1 MDSVK
6 NIRNVAI
13 IAHVDHGKTT
23 LVDQMLKTAKVF
35 SDHQEVEERVLDR
48 HDLEKERGITIF
60 SKNCS
65 LHWKGVRINLIDT
78 PGHAD
83 FGGEVERVLRM
94 ADAALILAC
103 AHEGPMPQTR
113 FVLQKAM
120 MHKLNLLIVVNKVDR
135 KDGRPLEA
143 RDEVLELLIDLEASD
158 DVLET
163 PVIFA
168 SARDGRAALSMSDF
182 ESSTSIECLLDA
194 IVSHVK
200 APKADRDKPFRMAV
214 SQVDYDSYIGRIAI
228 GKVDQGSLKP
238 GSRALRCVWNGP
250 EESSEVKKVFRFEG
264 IGRAEQDLIRAGD
277 IAGIAGIENIA
288 IGDTICQ
295 LGAPDRLEPVAIDSP
310 TVAMRFIATN
320 SPFRGREGT
329 YVTSR
334 QLRERLEREARSNVA
349 LRVSMTEAADQFEVA
364 GRGILHLGILIEEMR
379 RQGYEF
385 QVSQPK
391 VIERTGPDGERLEP
405 IELCI
410 VDVLESVSG
419 KVIEILGERRGE
431 LRSVQPLGSMARLE
445 FEVPARGLIGVRG
458 RLLTATSGEA
468 SLNHQFLKYDLYKGS
483 IPQRLSGVQIAHE
496 TGKTTTY
503 ALEGL
508 EGRGQL
514 FVPAGVDVYEGQIVG
529 EHCRD
534 SDIEVNVCRK
544 KNLTNIRS
552 SSADRK
558 LLLAPP
564 RTFSV
569 EESLEYIGP
578 GELVEI
584 TPTSVRL
591 RKVFLKAKDRKKAKM
606 AKAGIQLNI

>member
-1 MDSVK
+1 
-6 NIRNVAI
+6 
-13 IAHVDHGKTT
+13 
-23 LVDQMLKTAKVF
+23 
-35 SDHQEVEERVLDR
+35 
-48 HDLEKERGITIF
+48 
-60 SKNCS
+60 
-65 LHWKGVRINLIDT
+65 
-78 PGHAD
+78 
-83 FGGEVERVLRM
+83 
-94 ADAALILAC
+94 
-103 AHEGPMPQTR
+103 
-113 FVLQKAM
+113 
-120 MHKLNLLIVVNKVDR
+120 
-135 KDGRPLEA
+135 
-143 RDEVLELLIDLEASD
+143 
-158 DVLET
+158 
-163 PVIFA
+163 
-168 SARDGRAALSMSDF
+168 
-182 ESSTSIECLLDA
+182 
-194 IVSHVK
+194 
-200 APKADRDKPFRMAV
+200 
-214 SQVDYDSYIGRIAI
+214 
-228 GKVDQGSLKP
+228 
-238 GSRALRCVWNGP
+238 
-250 EESSEVKKVFRFEG
+250 
-264 IGRAEQDLIRAGD
+264 
-277 IAGIAGIENIA
+277 
-288 IGDTICQ
+288 
-295 LGAPDRLEPVAIDSP
+295 
-310 TVAMRFIATN
+310 
-320 SPFRGREGT
+320 
-329 YVTSR
+329 
-334 QLRERLEREARSNVA
+334 
-349 LRVSMTEAADQFEVA
+349 MTEAADQFEVA

-431 LRSVQPLGSMARLE
+431 LRSVQPLGAMARLE

-564 RTFSV
+564 RIFSV

-584 TPTSVRL
+584 TPASVRL

-606 AKAGIQLNI
+606 AKTGIQLNI